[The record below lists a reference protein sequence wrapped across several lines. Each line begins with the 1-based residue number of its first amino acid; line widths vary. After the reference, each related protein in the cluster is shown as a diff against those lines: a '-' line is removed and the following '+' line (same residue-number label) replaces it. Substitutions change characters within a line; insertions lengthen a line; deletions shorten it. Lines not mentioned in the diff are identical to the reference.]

1 MRDPRATVLAALVL
15 ALAVAVPVHS
25 QGLPDFSGTWNLDV
39 EATEPV
45 VQPMS
50 GAPILGSKQGAPC
63 VYSGTVELTQDG
75 DQVMGPAQLFLV
87 SGPESCPAEMS
98 GNLTGTIG
106 PGELAGSFMIVGM
119 IDGADPTGVT
129 SFSGTLSPNPG
140 GQGTLAVTQ
149 GDFIGT
155 DGTWMAVLQQF
166 GVSIPTLGR
175 WGVAVLT
182 VLLLAAGAW
191 VLSRS
196 QAT

>member
-39 EATEPV
+39 EATQPELNAASEPL
-45 VQPMS
+45 
-50 GAPILGSKQGAPC
+50 LGTKLVAPC
-63 VYSGTVELTQDG
+63 VYTGTVELTQDG

-106 PGELAGSFMIVGM
+106 PGELVGSYVIAGT

-129 SFSGTLSPNPG
+129 SFSGILSPNPG

-149 GDFIGT
+149 GDFLGT

-166 GVSIPTLGR
+166 GLSIPTLGR
-175 WGVAVLT
+175 WGIAALT

-191 VLSRS
+191 ILSRS